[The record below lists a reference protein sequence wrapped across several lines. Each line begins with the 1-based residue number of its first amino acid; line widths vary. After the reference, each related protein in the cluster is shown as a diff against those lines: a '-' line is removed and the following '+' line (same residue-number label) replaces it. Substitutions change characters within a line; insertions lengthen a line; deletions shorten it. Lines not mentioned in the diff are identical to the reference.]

1 MNRAVFLDRDGVLVE
16 DVHLLTDA
24 RRLRLL
30 AGVPESLVR
39 LREAGF
45 RLLLVSNQ
53 AVVARGL
60 ATEEEVRRIHEVLQ
74 AMLRER
80 GGPPLDGLYFC
91 PHHPEATV
99 AAYRVDCECRKPRP
113 GLLLRGAAEH
123 AVDLASSFVVGDR
136 LTDVAAGV
144 RAGCRT
150 VLVETGRH
158 TEPLIVTRDPLA
170 PDLRADHACSG
181 LPSAADWILDHP

>member
-1 MNRAVFLDRDGVLVE
+1 MNRAVFLDRDGVLIE
-16 DVHLLTDA
+16 DVHLLTDP
-24 RRLRLL
+24 RQLRLL
-30 AGVPESLVR
+30 PGVPAALRR

-45 RLLLVSNQ
+45 RLILVSNQ

-60 ATEEEVRRIHEVLQ
+60 ASEDDVRRIHDALTG
-74 AMLRER
+74 MLRDS

-99 AAYRVDCECRKPRP
+99 EAYRLDCDCRKPRP
-113 GLLLRGAAEH
+113 GLLLRGAADH
-123 AVDLASSFVVGDR
+123 AVELTASFLVGDR
-136 LTDVAAGV
+136 LTDVAAGA

-158 TEPLIVTRDPLA
+158 AEPLIVTRDPIA
-170 PDLRADHACSG
+170 PGLRPDHTCSG
-181 LPSAADWILDHP
+181 LPSAADWILDPP